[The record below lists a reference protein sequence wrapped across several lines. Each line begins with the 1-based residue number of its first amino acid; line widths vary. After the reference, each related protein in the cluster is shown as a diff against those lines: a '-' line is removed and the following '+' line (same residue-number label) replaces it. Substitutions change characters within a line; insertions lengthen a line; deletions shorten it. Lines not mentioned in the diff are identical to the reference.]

1 MLGPKKANMKRKDS
15 RPANLRDH
23 AAIFG
28 KFANPVATNIS
39 AIRRNAFLSCKGPP
53 DYAEMG
59 DEI

>member
-1 MLGPKKANMKRKDS
+1 MKRKDS

-28 KFANPVATNIS
+28 KFANLVATNIG
-39 AIRRNAFLSCKGPP
+39 AIRRNAFLSCKGTP